1 MTRRAIAPGR
11 SCLECRRRKIKCD
24 RGSPCA
30 YCVRLKVPCQYPSS
44 RKQYGS
50 TKTISNKVAVD
61 IQQNAISHQSD
72 TASEP
77 TTTPSTSIPDTPSS
91 AHPFPFSSFPF
102 TSSHLPSLEHYQ
114 PNSASKLFLWQTYID
129 VVDPTLK
136 LFHVPTVQREFIAAI
151 QDSSET
157 CTATE
162 CLMFAVYYAVVATMP
177 ATECERAL
185 HQSKTDLLR
194 RYRLGIEYALL
205 KAGFMHSSNLRV
217 LQALVIYLT
226 FVRKSDDAPDIQ
238 SLTSL
243 AVGNTMRIGLNY
255 EEAGSQY
262 SPFEVEMR
270 RRLWWQVYVLD
281 ARNAMESG
289 VEPTILEQTFNTKK
303 PRNINDVALHPHIDA
318 TPADDDKKTEMTIIL
333 LRILGTDLTRRT
345 IFSESFNKTNGYP
358 CLSVE
363 EQCQKLDELCDC
375 AEMKILT
382 RHPSQI
388 PLDFIASATAR
399 LIHAKLKVMVCKPQP
414 SQGRGNPFRENYL
427 VLCLDVLRES
437 HTVRCYKPG
446 RPWSWLF
453 ETCVEWD
460 ALAYV
465 LLDLCVTPSSDSS
478 QTPWTLVSDIF
489 EEWKGDPNLVG
500 DRRWQHIEALWLEA
514 VSARRATG
522 AQMVLD
528 DSETSTSCRTHS
540 DICPEEG
547 LNLTSQVEFRANCLK
562 PQAISNM
569 EPAIFDNH
577 YVGDVSPSDVGGLGT
592 SCEWGASL
600 FEQYWEIT
608 GSG

>member
-1 MTRRAIAPGR
+1 
-11 SCLECRRRKIKCD
+11 
-24 RGSPCA
+24 
-30 YCVRLKVPCQYPSS
+30 
-44 RKQYGS
+44 
-50 TKTISNKVAVD
+50 
-61 IQQNAISHQSD
+61 
-72 TASEP
+72 
-77 TTTPSTSIPDTPSS
+77 
-91 AHPFPFSSFPF
+91 
-102 TSSHLPSLEHYQ
+102 
-114 PNSASKLFLWQTYID
+114 
-129 VVDPTLK
+129 
-136 LFHVPTVQREFIAAI
+136 
-151 QDSSET
+151 
-157 CTATE
+157 
-162 CLMFAVYYAVVATMP
+162 
-177 ATECERAL
+177 
-185 HQSKTDLLR
+185 
-194 RYRLGIEYALL
+194 
-205 KAGFMHSSNLRV
+205 
-217 LQALVIYLT
+217 
-226 FVRKSDDAPDIQ
+226 
-238 SLTSL
+238 
-243 AVGNTMRIGLNY
+243 MRIGLHC
-255 EEAGSQY
+255 EGAGSQY

-281 ARNAMESG
+281 TRNAMECG
-289 VEPTILEQTFNTKK
+289 AEPAILEQTFNTKK

-333 LRILGTDLTRRT
+333 LRILGTELTRRT
-345 IFSESFNKTNGYP
+345 IFSESFNRANGYP
-358 CLSVE
+358 SLSVE
-363 EQCQKLDELCDC
+363 EQCQELDELCDC

-382 RHPSQI
+382 RHSSHI

-465 LLDLCVTPSSDSS
+465 LLDFCVTPSSDSS
-478 QTPWTLVSDIF
+478 QAAWTLVSEIF
-489 EEWKGDPNLVG
+489 EEWKGDTNLVG

-540 DICPEEG
+540 DISPEEG

-608 GSG
+608 GSR